1 MKDEIILNNLG
12 LITKAMKDMNCQ
24 LINPD
29 DFEDYYFSGLVGLI
43 IASKTYD
50 DSKGKSTY
58 LYKGIKKG
66 IMFNFLSRT
75 RKKRDRLNQEI
86 SLSTPT
92 NFGEL
97 QDIIPDTRR
106 FENEV
111 INKIIV
117 HEALDRLK
125 NTKYKQFI
133 IEYYG
138 IGVPQLNIREL
149 ALKYGV
155 SKQSV
160 QQTIKWG
167 LEVLRKEIK

>member
-1 MKDEIILNNLG
+1 
-12 LITKAMKDMNCQ
+12 
-24 LINPD
+24 
-29 DFEDYYFSGLVGLI
+29 
-43 IASKTYD
+43 
-50 DSKGKSTY
+50 
-58 LYKGIKKG
+58 
-66 IMFNFLSRT
+66 MFNFLSRT

-138 IGVPQLNIREL
+138 IDVPQLNIREL